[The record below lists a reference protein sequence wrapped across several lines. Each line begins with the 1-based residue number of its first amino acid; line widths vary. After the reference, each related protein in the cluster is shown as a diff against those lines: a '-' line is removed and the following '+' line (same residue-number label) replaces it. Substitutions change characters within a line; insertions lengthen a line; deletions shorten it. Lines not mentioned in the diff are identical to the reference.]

1 MEKCNNLSKNL
12 KAYQN
17 IRNLSLMEFS
27 KELDIPMST
36 LKAILKDGN
45 TTLATAIRISNSL
58 DIGLDMLIYDKHF
71 PEKLFIL
78 HYIDNCNNWYSS
90 FPDEKKDQIS
100 GLLEEFWEVI
110 DK

>member
-1 MEKCNNLSKNL
+1 MYVTGAIMVPHPPL
-12 KAYQN
+12 
-17 IRNLSLMEFS
+17 I
-27 KELDIPMST
+27 IPEV
-36 LKAILKDGN
+36 GRGQE
-45 TTLATAIRISNSL
+45 LATAIRISNSL

-100 GLLEEFWEVI
+100 GLLEELWEVI

>member
-17 IRNLSLMEFS
+17 IRSLSLMEFS

-45 TTLATAIRISNSL
+45 TTLATAIRGSL
-58 DIGLDMLIYDKHF
+58 TLLF
-71 PEKLFIL
+71 KL
-78 HYIDNCNNWYSS
+78 HK
-90 FPDEKKDQIS
+90 PDTLKYHR
-100 GLLEEFWEVI
+100 LR
-110 DK
+110 

>member
-17 IRNLSLMEFS
+17 VRSLSLMEFS

-45 TTLATAIRISNSL
+45 TTLATAIHISSKLN
-58 DIGLDMLIYDKHF
+58 IGLDMLIYDKHV

-78 HYIDNCNNWYSS
+78 HYVDKCNSWYSS
-90 FPDEKKDQIS
+90 FSDEKKDQIS
-100 GLLEEFWEVI
+100 SLMEMLWEVI